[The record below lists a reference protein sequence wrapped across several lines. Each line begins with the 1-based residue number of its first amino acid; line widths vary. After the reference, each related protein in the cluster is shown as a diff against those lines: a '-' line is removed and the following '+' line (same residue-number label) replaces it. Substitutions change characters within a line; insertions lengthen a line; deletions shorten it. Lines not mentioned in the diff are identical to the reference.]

1 MVGVYGDATG
11 NWQLSCGL
19 MGTPDFE
26 SSYVGEVMSANLPPV
41 TETIASAAAGGSSLQ
56 RGRQALWRWLV
67 QSGPQLGVAIGWA
80 GLAAIGIGH
89 NSAALKSWE
98 RQMQRQFWLLR
109 GPVAVPQEI
118 VIVGIDTNTLNQV
131 SSWPLDRGIYAQ
143 TIDKLLGAGAKGVAI
158 DILFDVPRGAG
169 QIAEQVEDCTGKGLV
184 AGDRALRESLQR
196 QGDRV
201 TLATS
206 FELMPQDALN
216 RSRLI
221 VPYCAFPA
229 ASTRMGSIDFRTE
242 GAQNSAVFYQLG
254 DRFLAQMRQQSE
266 VYQMQLDDYGI
277 TSFATAALRSAKLEA
292 PPVPGDDIFFYGGRN
307 TFTTVSLADVVQ
319 SDNWQSRFQSGEF
332 FRNKLVLIGVTD
344 DTQRD
349 ITDTPLG
356 RMSGV
361 ELQANAIATTM
372 QGRAL
377 RPVLANSWL
386 TAGVVFVALLGAA
399 GIMARAKQPVS
410 RLLWLLGLG
419 LLWAGAGFGLLTQAS
434 LLWPM
439 VLPLGAIGATG
450 LSYVGLGVARDQR
463 NRRQLESSLKDRSR
477 DPVVRDIINQ
487 QTDETLKQSL
497 LQGRQQELLG
507 ARIGSRYQ
515 IIQIHA
521 AGGFGETYIA
531 EDTKRPGQPKCV
543 VKKLSPASS
552 QPKHL
557 ALARRLFERE
567 AETLEKL
574 GKQHDQIPQLLAYFE
589 EETEFYLVQEFIEG
603 HPLNQELPLGHQL
616 PETQVLGIMREVL
629 QILGFVHSQS
639 VIHRDIKPSNL
650 IRRDRDNRL
659 VLIDFGAVKGLQ
671 VVGDAENISDLTIG
685 IGTQGYMAPEQQAG
699 HPQFNSD
706 IYAVGMMGV
715 QMLTGISPS
724 QLPRHADTG
733 EIDWLD
739 KTHASVALVEV
750 VQKMIAYHYK
760 QRFQSTEQVLQD
772 LKKLSLHTKLPE
784 MLSDLLQDAMP
795 GAEEVEETQPWPT
808 AFDHDG
814 ELPPT
819 APPPTM

>member
-1 MVGVYGDATG
+1 
-11 NWQLSCGL
+11 
-19 MGTPDFE
+19 
-26 SSYVGEVMSANLPPV
+26 MSVNLPPP
-41 TETIASAAAGGSSLQ
+41 TETIASVSSGVGWLQ
-56 RGRQALWRWLV
+56 RSRQTLWRYLV
-67 QSGPQLGVAIGWA
+67 QAGPQLGLAIGWA
-80 GLAAIGIGH
+80 SLAAIGVGYSSPAI
-89 NSAALKSWE
+89 KSWE

-109 GPVAVPQEI
+109 GSVAVPPEI

-131 SSWPLDRGIYAQ
+131 SSWPLDRSIYAK

-169 QIAEQVEDCTGKGLV
+169 QIAEQVEDCTGKGLLG
-184 AGDRALRESLQR
+184 GDRAFREALHR
-196 QGDRV
+196 HGDRV
-201 TLATS
+201 TLATA
-206 FELMPQDALN
+206 FELMPDDTLN

-242 GAQNSAVFYQLG
+242 GEKNSAVFYQLG
-254 DRFLAQMRQQSE
+254 DRFLAEMRQQSD

-277 TSFATAALRSAKLEA
+277 TSFAMAALQSAKFAVPPA
-292 PPVPGDDIFFYGGRN
+292 PGEDIFFYGGRN
-307 TFTTVSLADVVQ
+307 TFTTVSLADVVVPE
-319 SDNWQSRFQSGEF
+319 NWQSRFQSGAF
-332 FRNKLVLIGVTD
+332 FRDKLVLIGVTD

-361 ELQANAIATTM
+361 ELQANAIATMM

-377 RPVLANSWL
+377 RPVLPNPWI
-386 TAGVVFVALLGAA
+386 TAGLVFLSVLGAA
-399 GIMARAKQPVS
+399 AIMAKVKQPIS
-410 RLLWLLGLG
+410 RLLWLLALT
-419 LLWAGAGFGLLTQAS
+419 LAWAGAGYGLLTQAS
-434 LLWPM
+434 LLLPT
-439 VLPLGAIGATG
+439 VLPIGAIGLTG
-450 LSYVGLGVARDQR
+450 ASYLGLGVARDQR
-463 NRRQLESSLKDRSR
+463 NRRQLESSLKDRAR

-487 QTDETLKQSL
+487 QTDETLRQSL

-507 ARIGSRYQ
+507 TRIGGRYQ
-515 IIQIHA
+515 VIQIHG

-531 EDTKRPGQPKCV
+531 EDSHRPDRPKCV
-543 VKKLSPASS
+543 VKKLSPSS
-552 QPKHL
+552 NQPKHL
-557 ALARRLFERE
+557 VLARRLFKRE

-574 GKQHDQIPQLLAYFE
+574 GNQHEQIPQLLAYFE
-589 EETEFYLVQEFIEG
+589 EETEFYLVQEFIDG
-603 HPLNQELPLGHQL
+603 HPLNHELPLGHQL
-616 PETQVLGIMREVL
+616 PETQVLAILREIL

-671 VVGDAENISDLTIG
+671 IAGDEENISDLTIG

-724 QLPRHADTG
+724 QLPRQAATG
-733 EIDWLD
+733 EIDWQD
-739 KTHASVALVEV
+739 KTHASIGLVKVVA
-750 VQKMIAYHYK
+750 KMITYDYK
-760 QRFQSTEQVLQD
+760 QRYQSTEQVLQD
-772 LKKLSLHTKLPE
+772 LKKLSLHTTLPE

-795 GAEEVEETQPWPT
+795 GEEEIQETQPWPT
-808 AFDHDG
+808 SFDNAGDA
-814 ELPPT
+814 LPPT